1 MNIITCKGI
10 IIIMKSDYKKYN
22 INFARVKDYVSL
34 FFSSFCG
41 LLLIVPTHGL
51 SRFLLLYILLM
62 LLLVRHP
69 IRLHPIW
76 TLSSSSIFTI
86 LIALSIG
93 VCKFAGRWEYII
105 RALLPS
111 LSQYSLLISICL
123 GIILSFFTSYFLTG
137 LTISF
142 IESLVNKKK
151 KNEMHTTANAD
162 KDMNKYDI
170 IVCLIM
176 AVAVITI
183 CNMCSFLYPTNPWV
197 SPCCYHTVGKSLW
210 SGMIPYRDLYEHKGP
225 LVYALHS
232 LATLISYRSFIGMYF
247 LLIPFAFFFFYYS
260 RRLLRLFTDQP
271 LEPWFPVLC
280 TGVYTLNSYLT
291 GDSVEEMFF
300 PFMIYSIYVAFRYII
315 KNTPFSRTTCISL
328 GLGIGV
334 IFWTKFVLLPFI
346 VVLFVFLSY
355 MMSKRHH
362 LDNYIFLL
370 KHSLVGFIIVTL
382 PIILFYSLTGALS
395 SMLEVYFHDN
405 LFLYLSAQSINIKYD
420 ETASFLF
427 IIFGNIHY
435 SVLFNTPLYIALII
449 GMLTLWKLDKYCFTL
464 FFSLVLTVLFLI
476 FLKPVVMPYYTLMLG
491 FFAPVATLPF
501 TNISVKL
508 KPFDFIDEKNFR
520 FFLSFVGVF
529 LVLWGSENLK
539 FMNLKKDEFMQ
550 FRFAKQI
557 MQSQHPTLMNYHCQ
571 DQGVF
576 AVTGILP
583 VNRFYC
589 DFNINPPG
597 KEQDQDIVVD
607 QKLVDYLILEN
618 TPIVVP
624 GYSPIDSVLCPVYK
638 RMYYL
643 YKKIE

>member
-1 MNIITCKGI
+1 
-10 IIIMKSDYKKYN
+10 MKNVYKKYN
-22 INFARVKDYVSL
+22 IKLVRVRDYAYL

-62 LLLVRHP
+62 LLLVRHR
-69 IRLHPIW
+69 IRLHSFC
-76 TLSSSSIFTI
+76 TLSRSSKFFTV
-86 LIALSIG
+86 IAFSIG
-93 VCKFAGRWEYII
+93 VWKFAGRWEYNMSV
-105 RALLPS
+105 LLPS
-111 LSQYSLLISICL
+111 LSRYSLITAACV
-123 GIILSFFTSYFLTG
+123 GIILSFFSSYFLSG
-137 LTISF
+137 LISEF
-142 IESLVNKKK
+142 VEPLVKQKRKIETKP
-151 KNEMHTTANAD
+151 TAHVD
-162 KDMNKYDI
+162 KDMKRYDV
-170 IVCLIM
+170 IVCLFM

-197 SPCCYHTVGKSLW
+197 SPGCYHTVGKSLW

-271 LEPWFPVLC
+271 LEPWFPVIC
-280 TGVYTLNSYLT
+280 IGVYTLNSYLT

-300 PFMIYSIYVAFRYII
+300 PFMIYSIYVVFRYII
-315 KNTPFSRTTCISL
+315 KNTPFPRSTCISL
-328 GLGIGV
+328 GFGLGV
-334 IFWTKFVLLPFI
+334 IFWTKFVLLPFF

-370 KHSLVGFIIVTL
+370 KHSLAGFIIVTL

-405 LFLYLSAQSINIKYD
+405 LFLYMSAQSINIKFD
-420 ETASFLF
+420 ETASFLS
-427 IIFGNIHY
+427 ILFGNIHY
-435 SVLFNTPLYIALII
+435 SVVFNTPLYIALII
-449 GMLTLWKLDKYCFTL
+449 GMLTLWKLEKYCFTL
-464 FFSLVLTVLFLI
+464 FTSLVLTILFLI

-508 KPFDFIDEKNFR
+508 KSFDFIVEKNFR
-520 FFLSFVGVF
+520 IFLSFVGVF
-529 LVLWGSENLK
+529 LVLCGSENLK

-550 FRFAKQI
+550 YRFAKQI

-597 KEQDQDIVVD
+597 KEQDQERIVD
-607 QKLVDYLILEN
+607 QRLVDYLILEN
-618 TPIVVP
+618 IPIEVP
-624 GYSPIDSVLCPVYK
+624 GYTLIDSVLCPIYK

-643 YKKIE
+643 YKK